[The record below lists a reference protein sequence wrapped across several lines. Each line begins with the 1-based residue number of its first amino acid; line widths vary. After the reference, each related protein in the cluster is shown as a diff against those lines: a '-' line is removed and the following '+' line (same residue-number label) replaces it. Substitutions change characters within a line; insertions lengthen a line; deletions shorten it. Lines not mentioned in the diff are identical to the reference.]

1 MNDNRRRTLILLGVI
16 AVIVAL
22 ALKNGSLT
30 RVGILFFVALV
41 PSVILHEVMHGVVAL
56 AFGDDTAKQAGRLTL
71 NPLAHIDPV
80 WTLLIPGMMVLL
92 GAPAIGMAKP
102 VPVNPR
108 KMRHPRNADVVV
120 ALAGPATN
128 IALAAIA
135 GVAFRTVQPTAG
147 VLRDVIL
154 AFGIVNVILAV
165 FNLIPLPPLDGSAVL
180 ERLLPRQWLP
190 QYMRLRQYGFLILLV
205 VFFMMNGAFGR
216 ILDPAV
222 RLWFRLIT

>member
-1 MNDNRRRTLILLGVI
+1 VNEKTRRTLILLALI

-22 ALKNGSLT
+22 ALRNGSLT
-30 RVGILFFVALV
+30 RVGVLFFVALV

-71 NPLAHIDPV
+71 NPLAHIDPL

-108 KMRHPRNADVVV
+108 KMRHPRNADLVVS
-120 ALAGPATN
+120 LAGPATN
-128 IALAAIA
+128 IALAVLA
-135 GVAFRTVQPTAG
+135 GFAFRIFHPALGIT
-147 VLRDVIL
+147 RDVIFS
-154 AFGIVNVILAV
+154 FGVVNVILAV

-180 ERLLPRQWLP
+180 ERLLPRQWLT
-190 QYMRLRQYGFLILLV
+190 QYMRLRQYGFLVLIV
-205 VFFMMNGAFGR
+205 VFFMMNGAFAK

-222 RLWFRLIT
+222 QLWFRFIS